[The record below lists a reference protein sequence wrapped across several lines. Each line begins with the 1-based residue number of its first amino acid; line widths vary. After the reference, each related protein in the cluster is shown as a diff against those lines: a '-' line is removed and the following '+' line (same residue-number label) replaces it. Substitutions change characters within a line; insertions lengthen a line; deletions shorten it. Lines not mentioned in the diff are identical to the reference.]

1 MSTEITARI
10 SQVSATTSMAAARQ
24 HACMVD
30 RPASK
35 GGADRGPMGGELLLM
50 GVGGCFMSNLLAAA
64 AARQLELAETAVD
77 VTATL
82 DGTPPRFTA
91 IALTVTG
98 GGTDHAT
105 MRELI
110 ELAEASCISVN
121 TIKAQVAVK
130 VALA

>member
-1 MSTEITARI
+1 MSVAITARV

-24 HACMVD
+24 HATMVD

-64 AARQLELAETAVD
+64 AARQIELAETAVE
-77 VTATL
+77 VVATL

-91 IALTVTG
+91 VKLTVTG
-98 GGTDHAT
+98 GGADPAIL
-105 MRELI
+105 RELI
-110 ELAEASCISVN
+110 EAAEATCISIN
-121 TIKAQVAVK
+121 TIKAQVAVA